1 MTLHLGFP
9 LGIHR
14 LRQQRK
20 LENWDSTAFSP
31 PPCLGKQRRWC
42 LSIVAMLTPPR
53 LASIWCPG
61 EGKGVK
67 MHLWLGVFYKPTCS
81 HYILHNYR
89 NLLSFDSRLSLLES
103 LRWSFPLPSLNT
115 EDTGLRTRQSNG
127 LENEILL
134 SFVTWTSHK
143 TQLSPAK
150 VDTIPPLHPEH
161 PEALHDSPACR
172 PKRTNLRGKSH
183 HFPLQLALH
192 SCSAPGSGSYHRHK
206 KTSSSLTEDS
216 RLRYRTTM

>member
-20 LENWDSTAFSP
+20 LENWESTAFSP

-67 MHLWLGVFYKPTCS
+67 MHLWLGGFYKPTCS

-89 NLLSFDSRLSLLES
+89 NLPSFDSRLSLFES

-143 TQLSPAK
+143 TQLSPPRWTPSLLCTQSTLKHCMTRQRA
-150 VDTIPPLHPEH
+150 DPRGQSWEGSPPL
-161 PEALHDSPACR
+161 SPSVGPTFMFCPR
-172 PKRTNLRGKSH
+172 IWV
-183 HFPLQLALH
+183 FPPPQT
-192 SCSAPGSGSYHRHK
+192 
-206 KTSSSLTEDS
+206 TSSSLTEDS
-216 RLRYRTTM
+216 RVRYRTTM